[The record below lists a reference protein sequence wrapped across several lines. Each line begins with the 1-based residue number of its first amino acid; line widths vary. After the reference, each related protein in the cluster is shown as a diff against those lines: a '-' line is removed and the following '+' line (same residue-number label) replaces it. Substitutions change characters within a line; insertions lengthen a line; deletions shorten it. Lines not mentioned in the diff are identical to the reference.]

1 MSNPL
6 LKIAVDAMGGDFAP
20 MNEIQGAIMAS
31 TLLGESSPIEI
42 VFFGIEQ
49 EIRSALSKLTVP
61 STFLYSIIHTDEVIT
76 MDDDPTVVLRKK
88 RNSSMIVG
96 INAHKDAHVDA
107 FISAGNTGAVLS
119 AATVILGRIKG
130 VSRPTIGAFFPT
142 QKKDPCLLLDVGA
155 NVDSKPKHLVEFCIM
170 GSIYIQEILG
180 IQNPK
185 IGLMNIG
192 EEESK
197 GNETAI
203 ETLALLKE
211 SSLNF
216 IGNVEG
222 RDIFQGTAHLIVT
235 DGFTGNV
242 VLKFAESFLGT
253 LKYAFKQYAA
263 KNLWNKLIVGL
274 FVAPIMRSV
283 LKTYDYQEYGG
294 VPLLGVNGVVI
305 IGHGKSTPLAIQNM
319 ILRAV
324 ESKQKN
330 INDSIRNSIQ
340 QYNSKS
346 KINQEKQIG

>member
-31 TLLGESSPIEI
+31 TLLSETTPIEI
-42 VFFGIEQ
+42 VFFGKEQ
-49 EIRSALSKLTVP
+49 EIRSALSKQTLP
-61 STFLYSIIHTDEVIT
+61 PNFRYSIIHTDEVIT
-76 MDDDPTVVLRKK
+76 MEDDPTVVLRKK

-107 FISAGNTGAVLS
+107 FISAGNTGAVMS
-119 AATVILGRIKG
+119 AATVILGRING

-142 QKKDPCLLLDVGA
+142 QQKDPCLLLDVGA

-180 IQNPK
+180 IKNPK
-185 IGLMNIG
+185 VGLLNIG

-197 GNETAI
+197 GNEVAI

-211 SSLNF
+211 SPLNF

-235 DGFTGNV
+235 DGFTGNI

-253 LKYAFKQYAA
+253 LKVAFKQFAQ
-263 KNLWNKLIVGL
+263 KSIWNKLMVGL
-274 FVAPIMRSV
+274 IVAPIMKKV
-283 LKTYDYQEYGG
+283 LKSYDYQEYGG

-330 INDSIRNSIQ
+330 INDSIRTSIQ
-340 QYNSKS
+340 QYNMSIPS
-346 KINQEKQIG
+346 PVS